1 MLSIAERDMKFTLRT
16 VEKIDVTLA
25 KRLSFKILSANV
37 CKLYLD
43 QPRLELP
50 VSYVTYQQIQK
61 R

>member
-1 MLSIAERDMKFTLRT
+1 MLSIAERDMKFTLRI

-37 CKLYLD
+37 YKLYLD

-50 VSYVTYQQIQK
+50 VSYVTYQQIQN